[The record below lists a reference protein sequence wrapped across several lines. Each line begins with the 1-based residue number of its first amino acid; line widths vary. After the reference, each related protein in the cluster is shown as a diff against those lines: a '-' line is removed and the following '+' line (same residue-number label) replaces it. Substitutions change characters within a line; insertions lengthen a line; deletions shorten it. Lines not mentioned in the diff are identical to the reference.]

1 MANGVREYSLN
12 IITLFKVH
20 DKDDDEKTL
29 QDTVA
34 NALAQIENRKYEAV
48 LLEKGI
54 PKEKILASTN

>member
-1 MANGVREYSLN
+1 ME
-12 IITLFKVH
+12 FKVH

-34 NALAQIENRKYEAV
+34 NALAQIENKKYEAV

>member
-1 MANGVREYSLN
+1 ME
-12 IITLFKVH
+12 FKVY

-34 NALAQIENRKYEAV
+34 NALAQIENKKYEAV

-54 PKEKILASTN
+54 PKEKIYKYGIAFEGKNVLIGY